1 MPIRMGDTIELTM
14 RVWPNDLDIN
24 GSSADARGAIGLG
37 PLSPAFPPSICAWIE
52 AERLMSA

>member
-1 MPIRMGDTIELTM
+1 MGDTIELTM